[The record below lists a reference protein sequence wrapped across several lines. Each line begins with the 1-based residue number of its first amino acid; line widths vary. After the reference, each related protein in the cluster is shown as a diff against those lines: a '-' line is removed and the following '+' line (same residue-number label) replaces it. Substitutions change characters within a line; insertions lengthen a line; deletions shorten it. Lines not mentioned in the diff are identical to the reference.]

1 MFREGRRY
9 GFTLIELL
17 VVIAIIAVLISIL
30 LPALSAAQREGGRVK
45 CLTNLRQHA
54 SYAQMN
60 SVQDIKNRLHTPHDA
75 THEDAVH
82 ENPGQAL
89 AIGRWMGAG
98 DHDWG
103 GGAGTD
109 PRFKQKG
116 QQGADADAEGPE
128 GRFMNKLMYGTQ
140 QAGALGNDFSVF
152 RCGGNE
158 GWEASAYAAQAPARA
173 GAARDD
179 YYQSSFLAT
188 GNSYMGDFYGYK
200 DHQWDSTGLVY
211 RRFGAY
217 KRSAS
222 QFGDSA
228 KALLFWESRFIQALS
243 NTVEIGTAN
252 IQLWGGN
259 RPGGQPV
266 GIMGSH
272 GKLGK
277 FNVTFADGHASTV
290 NCLKQGSMNRPS
302 DFQNLTAFWRT
313 AWRSPE
319 WQYDS
324 HPRDTNGTEW
334 FDFVMPDHYIRFDP

>member
-1 MFREGRRY
+1 MIREGRRR

-30 LPALSAAQREGGRVK
+30 LPALSAAKREGARVK

-54 SYAQMN
+54 AYGQMN
-60 SVQDIKNRLHTPHDA
+60 SVQDIRNRLHTPHDA
-75 THEDAVH
+75 TNEDQVH
-82 ENPGQAL
+82 LTPNQAL

-109 PRFKQKG
+109 PRFMQVG
-116 QQGADADAEGPE
+116 QPGADADAEGPE
-128 GRFMNKLMYGTQ
+128 GKFMNKLMYGVQ
-140 QAGALGNDFSVF
+140 QAGALNNDFSVF
-152 RCGGNE
+152 KCGGDE
-158 GWEASAYAAQAPARA
+158 GWDPSAYAAQAPTRA
-173 GAARDD
+173 GSARLD
-179 YYQSSFLAT
+179 YYKSSFLAT

-217 KRSAS
+217 KRAAS

-228 KALLFWESRFIQALS
+228 KTLLFWESRFIQALS
-243 NTVEIGTAN
+243 NTVEIG
-252 IQLWGGN
+252 
-259 RPGGQPV
+259 
-266 GIMGSH
+266 
-272 GKLGK
+272 KLGR

-290 NCLKQGSMNRPS
+290 SCQKQGSMNRPS

-334 FDFVMPDHYIRFDP
+334 FDFVMPDHYIRFNP